1 MEIADILPQ
10 FEKNTGKF
18 PIAAV
23 EAAVAQREEIAPELL
38 RILAETVDRTAELD
52 AEGDY
57 MAHLYAMFLLAQF
70 RETRAY
76 PLVLHLALLPGD
88 LQYSLCADFITDD
101 LGRVLASVCGGDLVG
116 IQFLIENKDAD
127 EWARGAALDSL
138 VTLVATGQKSREE
151 IVDYFARLFRGKL
164 PRHWSHVWDKLV
176 SCSSDLYPEE
186 LLNDMEQAYEE
197 DLVDS
202 SYIRFED
209 VKSDLAMGKAQV
221 LARLADDPNRRLV
234 EDTVKE
240 MVGGRVFTT
249 TGQSPQSSR
258 LLRS

>member
-1 MEIADILPQ
+1 M
-10 FEKNTGKF
+10 
-18 PIAAV
+18 
-23 EAAVAQREEIAPELL
+23 
-38 RILAETVDRTAELD
+38 
-52 AEGDY
+52 
-57 MAHLYAMFLLAQF
+57 
-70 RETRAY
+70 
-76 PLVLHLALLPGD
+76 
-88 LQYSLCADFITDD
+88 
-101 LGRVLASVCGGDLVG
+101 
-116 IQFLIENKDAD
+116 
-127 EWARGAALDSL
+127 
-138 VTLVATGQKSREE
+138 TLVATGQKSREE